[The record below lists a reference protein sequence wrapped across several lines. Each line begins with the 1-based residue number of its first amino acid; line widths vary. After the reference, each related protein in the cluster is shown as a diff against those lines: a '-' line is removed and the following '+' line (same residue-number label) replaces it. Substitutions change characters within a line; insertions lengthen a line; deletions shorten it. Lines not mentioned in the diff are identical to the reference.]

1 MAEKGSIWE
10 RIVELLSHLNPLA
23 ALERHPDPRHT
34 TTFTIAV
41 IALAAKIAKADGQV
55 TRDEVTTFREIFLIR
70 PEDEARVAQVY
81 NLLRQDA
88 AHFEVYARQLR
99 RLFEHDRSVL
109 KDVLDALFAIAM
121 ADGEF
126 HPNEEAFLESV
137 AAIFEV
143 DAQCY
148 AEMIARWVPDRWN
161 PWEVLG
167 VSPGATDVEIRA
179 RYRELVRASHPDQL
193 IAKGLPEE
201 MVALAT
207 RRVADIN
214 RAYDALR
221 ARKPEGAASSAE

>member
-1 MAEKGSIWE
+1 MAQGSSIWE
-10 RIVELLSHLNPLA
+10 RIAELLSQLNPLA
-23 ALERHPDPRHT
+23 VFERHPDPRQT
-34 TTFTIAV
+34 TTFTIGV

-126 HPNEEAFLESV
+126 HPNEELFLEEV
-137 AAIFEV
+137 ARIFEI
-143 DAQCY
+143 DAPCY

-167 VSPGATDVEIRA
+167 VGLGESDDELRQ
-179 RYRELVRASHPDQL
+179 RYRTLVRASHPDQL
-193 IAKGLPEE
+193 IARGLPEE
-201 MVALAT
+201 MIALAT
-207 RRVADIN
+207 RRIADIN
-214 RAYDALR
+214 RAYEELR
-221 ARKPEGAASSAE
+221 ARKPETAV